1 MYWQSLS
8 DVYSQRVINHSLNE
22 ATESAMATVNIKFD
36 NNEVHSF
43 ELEEIYARKVLGF
56 TAVAKHKLSELIND
70 WAVSG
75 GWRAIAVKRIA
86 EQINTILIDVFS
98 NKMNEEKF
106 VEEIVGEIKEIINYK
121 EKNRP
126 FYNFIAGGERDNISN
141 LFNIPGVNLLNN
153 KDFIAELI
161 QIDFSEG
168 KVNVGP
174 GEAAITLFTE
184 AKNPSNKKG
193 DLIVEGLGEVEIKGY
208 DGRIG
213 KGKIEIAVHR
223 NIISKS
229 IDVES
234 IEEAQVALFN
244 QIQNFKASYP
254 KNRILEFKNI
264 KEGNKI
270 FKALDSIYKSSDLK
284 SFLEETNS
292 RDFTEVESIKL
303 INTLNRVQPVN
314 QDDSLKVFVDAAKG
328 IINLAFKIHGY
339 KMGKDLTR
347 FRTYFNADLIDDETK
362 LETIY
367 EYTKEGELTDGIRA
381 LIAEYYSKIKI
392 PVESL
397 IGAITVVSYQAE
409 EKFDYIIFANTLPGV
424 IQGGSLPCRVIG
436 PFIGDYE
443 KNLRLILENID
454 NLSFSPNADR
464 GGGFQV
470 RYGGLVAPVRRTA
483 AAPSSVSPVSS
494 NSAPSEGERLNITI

>member
-8 DVYSQRVINHSLNE
+8 DVYSQRVIKHPLSE
-22 ATESAMATVNIKFD
+22 ATVSIKFSD
-36 NNEVHSF
+36 NEVHEF
-43 ELEEIYARKVLGF
+43 ELQDIYARKVLGF
-56 TAVAKHKLSELIND
+56 AAVTKHKLSELIND

-106 VEEIVGEIKEIINYK
+106 VEEIVEEIKEIINYK

-126 FYNFIAGGERDNISN
+126 FYNFIAGDDDDVERDNISN

-174 GEAAITLFTE
+174 GETAITLFTE

-270 FKALDSIYKSSDLK
+270 FKALDSIYKSSNLK
-284 SFLEETNS
+284 DFLEETNS

-314 QDDSLKVFVDAAKG
+314 QDDSLKGFIDAAKE

-339 KMGKDLTR
+339 KMGKDLTQ

-397 IGAITVVSYQAE
+397 IGAITVASYQAE

-424 IQGGSLPCRVIG
+424 IQSGSLPCKVIG

-470 RYGGLVAPVRRTA
+470 RYRAPAAPVRRTA
-483 AAPSSVSPVSS
+483 AASPSVSPVSS
-494 NSAPSEGERLNITI
+494 NSAPSEGERLNIAI